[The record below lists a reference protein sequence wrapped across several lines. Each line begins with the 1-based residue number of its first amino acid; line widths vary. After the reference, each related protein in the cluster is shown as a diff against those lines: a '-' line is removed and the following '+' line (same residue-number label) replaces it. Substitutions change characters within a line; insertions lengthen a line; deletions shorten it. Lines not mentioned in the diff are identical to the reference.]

1 MKKKRFLHFLKRPV
15 AILAFVFF
23 IAGMLFYWFGYR
35 PVMIREKCSIAA
47 EQMSSKDVF
56 IYEIYYRHCLRSH
69 GIDYQEPK
77 E

>member
-1 MKKKRFLHFLKRPV
+1 MKKKGISYSSKRLF
-15 AILAFVFF
+15 AIFAVLLF
-23 IAGMLFYWFGYR
+23 IAVTLFYWYGYL
-35 PVMIREKCSIAA
+35 PGMVREKCSIAA

-69 GIDYQEPK
+69 GIEYQESK